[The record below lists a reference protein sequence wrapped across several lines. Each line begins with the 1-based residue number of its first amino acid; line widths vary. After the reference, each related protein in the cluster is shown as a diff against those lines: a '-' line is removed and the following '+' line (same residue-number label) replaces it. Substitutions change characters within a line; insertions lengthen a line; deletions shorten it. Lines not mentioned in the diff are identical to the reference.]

1 MLRLGQIVGSA
12 TDPLISARLHDLE
25 HRGRVERILLGPD
38 DARRHRLYT
47 KTDSGTDCAISLP
60 RSARLSN
67 GAVLLLDPDRAVVVQ
82 LREEQWLT
90 LSARDSAAALELGY
104 FAGNMHWSVRFA
116 GDSLSVL
123 LQGPRQ
129 DYLDRLCALLIDGRV
144 VEGRDDDEC
153 NLSGGAAAR
162 R

>member
-12 TDPLISARLHDLE
+12 TDPSISERLHDLE
-25 HRGRVERILLGPD
+25 HRGCLERVLLAPED
-38 DARRHRLYT
+38 QRRHRLHAR
-47 KTDSGTDCAISLP
+47 TDAGTDCAISLP
-60 RSARLSN
+60 RSARLFN

-82 LREEQWLT
+82 LQEEEWLT
-90 LSARDSAAALELGY
+90 LRPRDAAAALELGY

-116 GDSLSVL
+116 GESLSVL
-123 LQGPRQ
+123 LQGPRR
-129 DYLDRLCALLIDGRV
+129 DYLERLCALLIDGRV
-144 VEGRDDDEC
+144 VEGRDDGEC